1 MNGWE
6 ALVFIIGMICI
17 TSIFIAPLLAFLFI

>member
-6 ALVFIIGMICI
+6 ALVFLGLM
-17 TSIFIAPLLAFLFI
+17 ALGAFYFWVLFRNVGD